1 MRTTYTVSVDVG
13 GTFTDAFL
21 SDGSRIAK
29 GKART
34 TGHDLSIGFLSA
46 VADAAQSIGLDPDTI
61 FEFAEHVMYST
72 TVGTNALVERI
83 GPQVGLITTRGQE
96 ETLHLG
102 RSRSW
107 ADGMPHEVQ
116 MDRTRA
122 HRPPD
127 LVPRALR
134 VGVRE
139 RIDCFGNVVM
149 PLQPDD
155 VLEGVDALIEQG
167 AQAIAVCLTW
177 SFMNSDH
184 ERMVRDVVR
193 ANYPDAYLGRTP
205 VLLSSEVAPKLDEY
219 RRTVTTVLAAFLA
232 TATEEHVLD
241 VIDRLHERGYLH
253 PLLLARNIGGV
264 SSPSRTTAL
273 HLVGA
278 GAIAGVSGAALL
290 ARRYGLD
297 NVVTADMGGTT
308 FDVGLVIGG
317 EERTYEFDPM
327 VDRWRIH
334 LPVLANFTIGAG
346 GGSIA
351 WVSSEGELHVGP
363 RSAGSVPGP
372 ACYDT
377 GGTDPTVTDADL
389 VLGYIDPAY
398 FLGGRYRLAP
408 ERAERAIRRK
418 VADPLGIDVIEAA
431 LRIRRLVDG
440 TMGQEIYKQTA
451 LKGFDPREFSL
462 FAFGGAGPVH
472 ACDVAGYADV
482 SEVLTFPFGSEF
494 NAFGAASMDIVQSY
508 ERSHRVLLFDPG
520 PSRWF
525 DDVGQFNSIVDELL
539 AFARRDLGEE
549 GFTLEDI
556 QFTLELDMSYS
567 GQQHT
572 VRHTHD
578 GLHLD
583 AGEEVRQLADAFGR
597 TFAQVYGEGA
607 THPEGGIEIQ
617 LFKVTASASLPKP
630 FLEVERRNE
639 GQGLVPKGSRRCTW
653 VDGAP
658 EETPVF
664 DRLAVRPGDQ
674 LVGPAL
680 LEDVDTVV
688 AVAPGWTC
696 EIDEILG
703 ARLRRVRG

>member
-1 MRTTYTVSVDVG
+1 MSYTLSVDVG

-21 SDGSRIAK
+21 SDGSRLAK

-34 TGHDLSIGFLSA
+34 TGHDLSVGFLAA
-46 VADAAQSIGLDPDTI
+46 VRDAAQSIGIDPDVI
-61 FEFAEHVMYST
+61 FELADHVMYST
-72 TVGTNALVERI
+72 TVGTNALIERV
-83 GPQVGLITTRGQE
+83 GPSVGLITTRGQE
-96 ETLHLG
+96 ETMHLG

-107 ADGMPHEVQ
+107 ADGMSHEVQ

-127 LVPRALR
+127 LVPRPLR

-149 PLQPDD
+149 PLRPDD
-155 VLEGVDALIEQG
+155 VLERVDELIERG

-177 SFMNSDH
+177 SFMNPAH
-184 ERMVRDVVR
+184 EQLVRDVVR

-232 TATEEHVLD
+232 TATEDHVLD
-241 VIDRLHERGYLH
+241 VIDRIHELGYSH

-278 GAIAGVSGAALL
+278 GAIAGVSGAAVL

-351 WVSSEGELHVGP
+351 WVSSEGELRVGP
-363 RSAGSVPGP
+363 RSSGSVPGP

-389 VLGYIDPAY
+389 VLGYIDPTY
-398 FLGGRYRLAP
+398 FLGGRFPLAP

-418 VADPLGIDVIEAA
+418 VAEPLEIDVLEAA
-431 LRIRRLVDG
+431 RRIRRLVDG
-440 TMGQEIYKQTA
+440 TMGQEIHKQTA
-451 LKGFDPREFSL
+451 LKGFDPREFSML
-462 FAFGGAGPVH
+462 AFGGAGPVH
-472 ACDVAGYADV
+472 ACDVAGYADITD
-482 SEVLTFPFGSEF
+482 VLTFTFGSEF

-508 ERSHRVLLFDPG
+508 ERSHRVLLFDPVTAE
-520 PSRWF
+520 WF
-525 DDVGQFNSIVDELL
+525 EEIEQFNAIVDELL
-539 AFARRDLGEE
+539 VFARRDLGEE
-549 GFTLEDI
+549 GFALHEI
-556 QFTLELDMSYS
+556 RFTLELDMSYA

-572 VRHTHD
+572 VRHTHG
-578 GLHLD
+578 GLYLET
-583 AGEEVRQLADAFGR
+583 ARSVRELADAFGR
-597 TFAQVYGEGA
+597 TFANVYGEGA

-630 FLEVERRNE
+630 TLEPELNRHERE
-639 GQGLVPKGSRRCTW
+639 ALVPKGSRPCDWRGIGMMT
-653 VDGAP
+653 
-658 EETPVF
+658 TPVF
-664 DRLAVRPGDQ
+664 DRQAVRQGD
-674 LVGPAL
+674 VITGPAL

-696 EIDEILG
+696 EIDEILA
-703 ARLRRVRG
+703 ARLRKETG